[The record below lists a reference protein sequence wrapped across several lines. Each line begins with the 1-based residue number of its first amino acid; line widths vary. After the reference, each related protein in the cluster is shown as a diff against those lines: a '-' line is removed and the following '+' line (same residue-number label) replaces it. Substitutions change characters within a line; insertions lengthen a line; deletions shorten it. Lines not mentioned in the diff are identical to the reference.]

1 MDLERSSQAHLQC
14 SPRTRQ
20 AVATETQVVLEVV
33 VVVDIVEE
41 EGEEEAA
48 ILAAASMVVVVAVV
62 AAVAAMKVVL
72 VGFADL
78 LALHRAALAPI
89 VPSSTRL
96 ALT

>member
-33 VVVDIVEE
+33 VVDIVEE

-48 ILAAASMVVVVAVV
+48 IPVASMVVVVAVV
-62 AAVAAMKVVL
+62 AAVAAMKVVP

>member
-33 VVVDIVEE
+33 VVDIVEE
-41 EGEEEAA
+41 EGEGE
-48 ILAAASMVVVVAVV
+48 AAASMVVVVAVV
-62 AAVAAMKVVL
+62 AAVAAMKVVP

>member
-20 AVATETQVVLEVV
+20 AVATETQVVLVV

-41 EGEEEAA
+41 EGEGEAA

-62 AAVAAMKVVL
+62 AAVAAMKVVP
-72 VGFADL
+72 VGSAGS

>member
-1 MDLERSSQAHLQC
+1 MDLERSSQAYLQC

-33 VVVDIVEE
+33 VVDIVEE
-41 EGEEEAA
+41 EGEVE
-48 ILAAASMVVVVAVV
+48 AASMVEVVAVV

-72 VGFADL
+72 VGCASSL
-78 LALHRAALAPI
+78 TLHRAALAPI
-89 VPSSTRL
+89 AHSSTRL

>member
-41 EGEEEAA
+41 EGEGEAA
-48 ILAAASMVVVVAVV
+48 ILAASMVVVVAVV
-62 AAVAAMKVVL
+62 AAVAAMKVVP